1 MITRIQEHLQS
12 INFDVRLTK
21 DARFMDQKVT
31 PDVLCIIADCVLN
44 FDADRNIEFTK
55 DDIWN
60 DNYFN
65 TNVKAIF
72 NKPDAQNETTRQE
85 YDKFTSQPLRT
96 LAYAGVLEMRKEGN
110 KNIYKIKNQSL
121 LEFIAMKERNA
132 YVFLYHY
139 LVKVLS
145 DSNILRFFE
154 DFKNKCISN
163 TVTKEDF
170 QDLKSRF
177 QRFIIGNT
185 PINGKTEVNRIF
197 PKILNVYACENNI
210 QGTIKGRLSKNQFYY
225 TDLMYNRP
233 NWRDV
238 DKNKGVSRAEA
249 IAEHESLMIEQNEA
263 YSDYQVQKA
272 MNMIRKMYQESE
284 VKDQWANGEATQIH
298 HIFSRADFPQL
309 AHYLENLIK
318 LTPTQH
324 YTKAHPNNK
333 TQEINRD
340 YQLVCLL
347 AKSDSIEQSLNRGE
361 FIYRKE
367 SFVYVINTG
376 LSEDLEVNLN
386 FRQIKRELTR
396 IYNVT

>member
-1 MITRIQEHLQS
+1 MIEQ
-12 INFDVRLTK
+12 INKFFTQFDFDVRKSK

-31 PDVLCIIADCVLN
+31 PDVLCIMADCVLN
-44 FDADRNIEFTK
+44 YTADRDIEFTK

-72 NKPDAQNETTRQE
+72 NKLDAKNETTLQE

-96 LAYAGVLEMRKEGN
+96 LAYSGVLSMRKDGN
-110 KNIYKIKNQSL
+110 KNLYRIDSKPI

-145 DSNILRFFE
+145 DSNELRYFE
-154 DFKNKCISN
+154 EFKTKCINGSVDK
-163 TVTKEDF
+163 TDF
-170 QDLKSRF
+170 QDLKTRF

-185 PINGKTEVNRIF
+185 AINGKVEVNRIF
-197 PKILNVYACENNI
+197 PKILNIYACENNI
-210 QGTIKGRLSKNQFYY
+210 QGTIKGRLSTNQFYY

-233 NWRDV
+233 NWRDAG
-238 DKNKGVSRAEA
+238 KNKDISRNEA
-249 IAEHESLMIEQNEA
+249 VEEHETLMMEQNEA

-272 MNMIRKMYQESE
+272 MNMIRKMYTESE
-284 VKDQWANGEATQIH
+284 IKDQWANGEATQIH
-298 HIFSRADFPQL
+298 HIFPKSEFPQL

-324 YTKAHPNNK
+324 YTKTHPSNK
-333 TQEINRD
+333 TDAIP
-340 YQLVCLL
+340 VI
-347 AKSDSIEQSLNRGE
+347 A
-361 FIYRKE
+361 FI
-367 SFVYVINTG
+367 
-376 LSEDLEVNLN
+376 
-386 FRQIKRELTR
+386 QCCM
-396 IYNVT
+396 